1 MRQLHVTL
9 TDEQYEFVKGQGPLF
24 LRDVVQVIMEHP
36 ESLFWKKPWWRL
48 W

>member
-9 TDEQYEFVKGQGPLF
+9 TDEQYEYVKAQGPLF
-24 LRDVVQVIMEHP
+24 LRDVIQIVMEDQ
-36 ESLFWKKPWWRL
+36 EALVKKPWWRL